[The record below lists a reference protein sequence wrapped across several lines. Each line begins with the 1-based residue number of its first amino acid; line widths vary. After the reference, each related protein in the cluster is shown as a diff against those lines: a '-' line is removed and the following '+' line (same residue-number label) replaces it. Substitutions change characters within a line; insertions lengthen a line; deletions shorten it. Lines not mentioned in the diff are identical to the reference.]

1 MAFVDTLIN
10 IITPPQDW
18 QVFTGE
24 SVILMFALLA
34 PLVALSDT
42 DRKGMQQFALI
53 GLGGGFLITLAT
65 LLEFHYGRFSFEYIA
80 WSAQSAAAGHPVAD
94 VYRVTYASQLF
105 KLLFLGVA
113 IAATVGIGRPL
124 KGKVEEDYGEFYSLL
139 LFATLGMMVVASA
152 QELFVL
158 FLGIEMTSMSS
169 YLLAAFRRDRVGAEA
184 GLKYFVIGA
193 ISSGMV
199 LFAISLLY
207 GMAGTTR
214 IAGLATIAT
223 TGDFDAVSILP
234 IVLLLAGLGF
244 KLSTVPFHAWAPDVY
259 SGAPVPVAGILA
271 SASKAM
277 GFLAIAQVFLVGLFN
292 VKANWELAVAVLA
305 AVTMFVGNLVALQ
318 QQNLRRMLAYSSIAQ
333 AGYLL
338 IAIAVG
344 TWYAL
349 GGAVF
354 HLMVNAAMK
363 LGAFLVVGAL
373 LYAGIPDQVDGVR
386 GLGKR
391 APLLAF
397 AMTVFLFSMA
407 GLPPFGGFASKF
419 VLFSSAVDV
428 GVTQDLGWLVLLAI
442 VAVVNSAI
450 SLYYYLRVIRAM
462 YVEPGSEEA
471 RIEVGTGTTVA
482 VVLCLAAVL
491 LMGFWSQPFVEASM
505 KAARSLLGLA

>member
-1 MAFVDTLIN
+1 MSFVDTLIN
-10 IITPPQDW
+10 VITPAQDW

-53 GLGGGFLITLAT
+53 GLVGGFLITLGT
-65 LLEFHYGRFSFEYIA
+65 LLDFHYGRFSFEYIS

-113 IAATVGIGRPL
+113 IAAVIGIGRPL
-124 KGKVEEDYGEFYSLL
+124 KGKAEEDYGEFYSLL

-152 QELFVL
+152 QDLFLL
-158 FLGIEMTSMSS
+158 FLGIETTSMSS
-169 YLLAAFRRDRVGAEA
+169 YLLAAFRRDRIGAEA
-184 GLKYFVIGA
+184 GLKYFVVGA

-214 IAGLATIAT
+214 IAGLATLT
-223 TGDFDAVSILP
+223 TSGGFDAASLLP

-244 KLSTVPFHAWAPDVY
+244 KVSSVPFHAWAPDVY
-259 SGAPVPVAGILA
+259 SGAPVPVVGVLA

-277 GFLAIAQVFLVGLFN
+277 GFLAIAQVFVVGLFN
-292 VKANWELAVAVLA
+292 VKQNWELAVALLA
-305 AVTMFVGNLVALQ
+305 AITMFVGNLVALQ

-349 GGAVF
+349 GGGIF

-363 LGAFLVVGAL
+363 LGAFLVVGGL
-373 LYAGIPDQVDGVR
+373 LYAGVPDHVDGVK

-397 AMTVFLFSMA
+397 ALTVFLFSMA

-428 GVTQDLGWLVLLAI
+428 GVTQDLGWLVILAA
-442 VAVVNSAI
+442 VAVLNSAI
-450 SLYYYLRVIRAM
+450 SLYYYLRVVRAM
-462 YVEPGSEEA
+462 YVETGSDES
-471 RIEVGTGTTVA
+471 RIEVGLGTKVSVT
-482 VVLCLAAVL
+482 LCLLAVL
-491 LMGFWSQPFVEASM
+491 LMGFWSQPFVAASM